1 LNNLKK
7 TMTITVLPPEE
18 ITKIRAKIKPV
29 IDKFADNVGPE
40 LVKELQAELE
50 KGRKK

>member
-1 LNNLKK
+1 
-7 TMTITVLPPEE
+7 MTVTVLPPEE
-18 ITKIRAKIKPV
+18 IAKIRTRIKPV
-29 IDKFADNVGPE
+29 IDKFAANVGPE